1 MQIDIPLWVWITVY
15 AITIV
20 GVTYFYS
27 KNKIKKEDIE
37 KAKNIITGIIP
48 MIPDTQAKETLTLVL
63 KYLQYLTGEISSEE
77 WQAFKKHISTKY
89 NL

>member
-1 MQIDIPLWVWITVY
+1 MQIDIPLWVWITIY

-20 GVTYFYS
+20 GVTYFYN

-37 KAKNIITGIIP
+37 KAKNIIAGIIP
-48 MIPDTQAKETLTLVL
+48 MIPDQQAKETLTLVL
-63 KYLQYLTGEISSEE
+63 KYLQFLTGEISSAE

>member
-1 MQIDIPLWVWITVY
+1 MQIDIPLWVWITIY

-20 GVTYFYS
+20 AVTYFYN
-27 KNKIKKEDIE
+27 KNNIKKEDIE

-48 MIPDTQAKETLTLVL
+48 MIPDQQAKETLTLVL
-63 KYLQYLTGEISSEE
+63 KYLQFLTGEISSVE
-77 WQAFKKHISTKY
+77 WQAYKKHISTKY

>member
-1 MQIDIPLWVWITVY
+1 MQIDIPFWVWITVY
-15 AITIV
+15 AVTIV
-20 GVTYFYS
+20 TVTYFYS

-37 KAKNIITGIIP
+37 KAKNTIADIIP
-48 MIPDTQAKETLTLVL
+48 MIPDPQAKETLTLIL
-63 KYLQYLTGEISSEE
+63 KYLQYLTGEISSTE